1 MTDHTTPGTDAGP
14 ATATETGTD
23 STPAPDAAEALQQQL
38 VQALMGI
45 IGAPDDAETARAADT
60 VLRALDARLAGET
73 AAA

>member
-1 MTDHTTPGTDAGP
+1 MTEHTTPGTDAGP
-14 ATATETGTD
+14 ATATD